1 MIAMAKRLIT
11 LISLLILIAA
21 ILSCQDDSTKGN
33 LIGSVV
39 RETTLDK
46 IENPILV
53 ITNSAGN
60 PNVVNMTVNGD
71 SLGRFEVILERGA
84 YDVKISGDSGATFYT
99 WPDPI
104 AVEEQR
110 ATIVLLKL
118 PDGF

>member
-1 MIAMAKRLIT
+1 MSKRLIT

-21 ILSCQDDSTKGN
+21 MVSCQDDSTKGN
-33 LIGSVV
+33 LIGTVV
-39 RETTLDK
+39 RESTLEK
-46 IENPILV
+46 IANPVLI

-71 SLGRFEVILERGA
+71 TLGRFEVVLERGT
-84 YDVKISGDSGATFYT
+84 YDVKISGNSGLIFYT

-104 AVEEQR
+104 VVEEQR

-118 PDGF
+118 PDDPMF